1 MNQTNTDYLKKYQ
14 FIEKI
19 KNLPF
24 VEKIILFGSR
34 ARGTQLSRSDIDLAI
49 ICPSASNKDWQEVLS
64 IVDAADTLL
73 VIDCLNFDT
82 IDNELKQRILKDGVI
97 L

>member
-1 MNQTNTDYLKKYQ
+1 MHPNLDYLKKYN

-24 VEKIILFGSR
+24 VEKVILFGSR

-49 ICPSASNKDWQEVLS
+49 VCPKATTAEWQDILT
-64 IVDAADTLL
+64 IIDTADTLL
-73 VIDCLNFDT
+73 LIDCLNFDT
-82 IDNELKQRILKDGVI
+82 IDEDLKKRIVKDGVE